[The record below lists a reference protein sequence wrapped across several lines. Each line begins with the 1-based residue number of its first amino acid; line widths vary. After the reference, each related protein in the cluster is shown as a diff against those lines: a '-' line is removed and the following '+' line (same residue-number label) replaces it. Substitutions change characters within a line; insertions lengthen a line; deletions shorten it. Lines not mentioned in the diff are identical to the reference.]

1 MKKLGMFAVSALG
14 FAAAVPV
21 HVQAQAAATCE
32 SAYAENLAT
41 CEAGDSRCQ
50 VRVDNIYRRCK
61 ETGVIVYI

>member
-1 MKKLGMFAVSALG
+1 MKKLGMFAVCALG
-14 FAAAVPV
+14 FTAAVPL

-50 VRVDNIYRRCK
+50 RTVASIYRRCL
-61 ETGVIVYI
+61 ETGVIEYI